1 MGVHQ
6 ETSTPLA
13 PRRERSGASR
23 HAHSI
28 AFIAAAVVAALA
40 PLAITNE
47 FYLKVIFTAGVYYL
61 AAAGLNVLVGWSGQ
75 KSLGHAGLFA
85 VGAYTAALLTATA
98 GWNPWLALVAAAV
111 VAALFGIVIA
121 LPSLRV
127 KGPALAMVTAGFGI
141 VIERIV
147 AEWQD
152 PFGGQAGIY
161 GVLPLTMGGQMLG
174 IREWAWLILAFA
186 FATHLMLRSLLGGK
200 YGRAFQA
207 VQAAEVAAESI
218 GVNVYRMKVLAF
230 VISAVTCGI
239 AGALVAQQNQYINSD
254 FISFNLSVFLLLI
267 VLFGGPSIV
276 GPAVGAIVLALLD
289 AFLARWP
296 GVQHFTYGALLLF
309 ALFAMPQ
316 GLAGALRQL
325 GRRLWPKLYQT
336 TPLPATG
343 GEWMPKYAT
352 ERDASGVMLEAE
364 GLYKAY
370 GGVVPTRDVGFE
382 LRPGHVHALI
392 GPNGAG
398 KTTLLNILSGIV
410 TPDRGSIKFVG
421 QDITGRRASEVCTI
435 GIGRTF
441 QNLKLFPH
449 LSVLDNVLVGLH
461 PHLKVGFWSSLFGL
475 PAARREEREA
485 RQEATRLL
493 KFVGLVERANGEA
506 GSLPYGLQR
515 RLELARALATH
526 PRLLLLDEP
535 AAGLNPQETNE
546 LTALIARIGAKGIT
560 VLLIEHHMDLVMAVS
575 DHVLVLD
582 YGAKIAE
589 GTPAAVQNNPK
600 VIAAYL
606 GDEDEGDPA
615 APVRASQ
622 PT

>member
-1 MGVHQ
+1 MRTH
-6 ETSTPLA
+6 T
-13 PRRERSGASR
+13 
-23 HAHSI
+23 I
-28 AFIAAAVVAALA
+28 AFALAALGA
-40 PLAITNE
+40 FLVPLAITSD
-47 FYLKVIFTAGVYYL
+47 FYLKLIFTAGMYYL

-85 VGAYTAALLTATA
+85 AGAYTAALLTTQA
-98 GWNPWLALVAAAV
+98 GWNPWFALLAAGP

-127 KGPALAMVTAGFGI
+127 KGPSLAMVTIGFGI
-141 VIERIV
+141 VVEKIV
-147 AEWQD
+147 TEWQA
-152 PFGGQAGIY
+152 PFGGQQGIY
-161 GVLPLTMGGQMLG
+161 GVLPPSIGGQMLG
-174 IREWAWLILAFA
+174 IREWAWLVLALA
-186 FATHLMLRSLLGGK
+186 LATHLLLRTLLGGK

-207 VQAAEVAAESI
+207 VQAAEVAAESV

-254 FISFNLSVFLLLI
+254 FITFNLSIFLLLI

-276 GPAVGAIVLALLD
+276 GPAVGAIVLTLLD

-296 GVQHFTYGALLLF
+296 GLQHFTYGALLLF
-309 ALFAMPQ
+309 ALYAMPQ
-316 GLAGALRQL
+316 GLAGTLQHW
-325 GRRLWPKLYQT
+325 GRRLWPALYR
-336 TPLPATG
+336 TPTLPNVD
-343 GEWMPKYAT
+343 GEWRPRHAM
-352 ERDASGVMLEAE
+352 ERDASGVMLEAQ

-370 GGVVPTRDVGFE
+370 GGVVPTRDVSFA

-410 TPDRGSIKFVG
+410 TADRGSIRFLG
-421 QDITGRRASEVCTI
+421 QDITQQRASDICAS

-449 LSVLDNVLVGLH
+449 MSVLDNVLVGLH
-461 PHLKVGFWSSLFGL
+461 THLAVGFWASLLGL
-475 PAARREEREA
+475 PAARREERQARVEA
-485 RQEATRLL
+485 VRLL
-493 KFVGLVERANGEA
+493 QFVGLDARANDEA
-506 GSLPYGLQR
+506 ASLPYGLQR

-535 AAGLNPQETNE
+535 AAGLNPQETQA

-575 DHVLVLD
+575 DHVVVLD

-589 GTPAAVQNNPK
+589 GTPAAVQGDPR

-606 GDEDEGDPA
+606 GSDDEDEDPRSASACTA
-615 APVRASQ
+615 AVIQ
-622 PT
+622 PA